1 MQQDTRLARLLH
13 VLIHMH
19 LRGGATTSDTIAQ
32 MLHTNPALVRRTMA
46 SLRDAGYVES
56 GRGPGGGW
64 RLACA
69 LADVTV
75 ADVYVALAHKRP
87 FAFGPAQDNPACP
100 VEAVINTYLT
110 GALDDAEAKLLK
122 TMGTTRLADLA
133 HQVAPPRNAA

>member
-19 LRGGATTSDTIAQ
+19 LRAGATTSDTIAQ

-69 LADVTV
+69 LSDVTV
-75 ADVYVALAHKRP
+75 ADVYAALSHKRP
-87 FAFGPAQDNPACP
+87 FAFGVAEDNPACP
-100 VEAVINTYLT
+100 VEAVINAYLMT
-110 GALDDAEAKLLK
+110 ALDDAESRLLK
-122 TMGTTRLADLA
+122 TMGKTRLSDLA
-133 HQVAPPRNAA
+133 HQVVPPGAGA